1 MDIPLKAFGP
11 YPTPNSKRDLFMRI
25 PGGVFKGGGKIKD
38 ELAKNLISG
47 PDFVDLCPESC
58 LYFMALGVLFFGS

>member
-38 ELAKNLISG
+38 ESG
-47 PDFVDLCPESC
+47 RERL
-58 LYFMALGVLFFGS
+58 VLLRGSRPSDY